1 MLLVLKKMCQA
12 KMCPFGKKLKK
23 LFFYFFVLK
32 KHKTHFGG
40 SLKMMLFIDKSFIFQ
55 CNPKQALNTKGP
67 TSKLA

>member
-40 SLKMMLFIDKSFIFQ
+40 SLKMMLFLKSYFRLF
-55 CNPKQALNTKGP
+55 L
-67 TSKLA
+67 